1 MRPYLSFC
9 TLLTPKPGTYLTFE
23 RLATKW
29 RGARERLFDLY
40 LAATVSDNDV
50 PHICTWNVKHFRRLP
65 ALSAVTPSELLSSV
79 SAGMQ

>member
-40 LAATVSDNDV
+40 LAATVLDNDV
-50 PHICTWNVKHFRRLP
+50 PHICTWNIKHFRRLP
-65 ALSAVTPSELLSSV
+65 GLSAVTPSELLNSV